1 MADLIFTKAEKI
13 KAIAWLDSY
22 IDSLDDEKKYKI
34 EIKEHRKKRSLTSN
48 SYAWQLMDKL
58 AVVLCKSKEEI
69 YKSYIKEIG
78 GNNEMLNV
86 KTAAVERLTREWQ
99 RNGLGYVIDVIES
112 YDNGFSDVI
121 LYYGSHTYNQAQMN
135 RMISLIVQ
143 DCKEYGI
150 ETESPDELQRLVD
163 MWGGDANA

>member
-1 MADLIFTKAEKI
+1 MADLVFAKADKI
-13 KAIAWLDSY
+13 KAIAWLSSY

-34 EIKEHRKKRSLTSN
+34 EVKEHRKKRSLTSN

-86 KTAAVERLTREWQ
+86 KTEAVERLTREWQ
-99 RNGLGYVIDVIES
+99 RNGLGYVIDIIEN

-135 RMISLIVQ
+135 RLISLIVQ

-150 ETESPDELQRLVD
+150 ETESPEELQRLVD
-163 MWGGDANA
+163 MWGGDVNA

>member
-1 MADLIFTKAEKI
+1 MYENKKQADFSALAAAAGFADMTARDIRIRPDIAEG
-13 KAIAWLDSY
+13 
-22 IDSLDDEKKYKI
+22 
-34 EIKEHRKKRSLTSN
+34 
-48 SYAWQLMDKL
+48 
-58 AVVLCKSKEEI
+58 

-86 KTAAVERLTREWQ
+86 KTEAVERLTREWQ
-99 RNGLGYVIDVIES
+99 RNGLGYVIDVIEN

-135 RMISLIVQ
+135 RLISLIVQ

-150 ETESPDELQRLVD
+150 ETESPAELQRLVD
-163 MWGGDANA
+163 AWGGDADA